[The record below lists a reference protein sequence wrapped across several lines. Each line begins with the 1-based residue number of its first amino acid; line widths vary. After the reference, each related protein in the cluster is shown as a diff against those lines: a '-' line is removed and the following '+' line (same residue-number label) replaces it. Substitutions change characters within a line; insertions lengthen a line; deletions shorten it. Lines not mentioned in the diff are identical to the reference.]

1 MTQLD
6 SRLEPTQGPAAK
18 RYYSPQIDALRF
30 IAALMVIVHH
40 APLIPGT
47 EALKAI
53 GWIGVD
59 LFLCIS
65 AYLLTNLIRMEIKR
79 TGDLRI
85 GHFFIR
91 RALRIWPLYF
101 GYAAVMC
108 VAAVLF
114 FAQPVKIAGGWML
127 SHLSFSAN
135 ALTALKGFSPIP
147 FTSHLW
153 TISLEEQAYFVI
165 PMLLLTVSRA
175 MPSRRRILVATALVL
190 LAMTIARSGLWL
202 AGAAPDAIMV
212 LPFRADGIVYGVAA
226 ALVLEERALPNKL
239 VCWALAAVA
248 GIAAAVISLN
258 EGTLGGSMLVIY
270 SLVIGGCLAALL
282 ATVQSNFTFRPLVYL
297 GKISYGIYIYHLLM
311 IRVAERALE
320 SAGMTSP
327 VAVLALSILLTIAAS
342 AASYHLYEARFLRL
356 KDRFAVVLSRPV

>member
-1 MTQLD
+1 MD
-6 SRLEPTQGPAAK
+6 APPAPAPVAT

-30 IAALMVIVHH
+30 VAALMVIVHH

-47 EALKAI
+47 GALKAI

-65 AYLLTNLIRMEIKR
+65 AYLLTNLIRLELRR
-79 TGDLRI
+79 TGNLRI
-85 GHFFIR
+85 GFFFVR

-108 VAAVLF
+108 TAAVLF
-114 FAQPVKIAGGWML
+114 FDQPVRAAGGWML

-135 ALTALKGFSPIP
+135 ILTALKGFSPVP
-147 FTSHLW
+147 FTAHLW

-165 PMLLLTVSRA
+165 PMLLLAVSRA
-175 MPSRRRILVATALVL
+175 IPSRRRIIVATALIL

-226 ALVLEERALPNKL
+226 ALVFEERQLPNKL
-239 VCWALAAVA
+239 LCWALAAVA
-248 GIAAAVISLN
+248 GVTAAVISLN
-258 EGTLGGSMLVIY
+258 EETLGGAMLVVY

-311 IRVAERALE
+311 IRVAERGLE
-320 SAGMTSP
+320 TAGITSP
-327 VAVLALSILLTIAAS
+327 VAVLALSVGLTIAAS